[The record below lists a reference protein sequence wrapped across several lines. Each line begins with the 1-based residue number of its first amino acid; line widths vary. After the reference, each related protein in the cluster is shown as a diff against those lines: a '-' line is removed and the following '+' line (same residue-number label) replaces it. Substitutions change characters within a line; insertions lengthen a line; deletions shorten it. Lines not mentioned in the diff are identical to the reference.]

1 MRNYAKFENHF
12 EDLTLEPFIYEF
24 NEEEDIEG
32 HKFIHVRDGVFKAD
46 PVFSVTRKEI
56 KKLRCE
62 YRDVVFFGFYTEDEL
77 SVFKLL
83 ISISG
88 IGPKGA
94 LAILSTLSIDEL
106 RIAVLSDDHKAIAKA
121 NGVGAKTAQRVVIE
135 LKDKFKLEDVLS
147 DSSSKDDLQDVV
159 SNDIIT
165 ETAMALTSLGY
176 SNVEALRAIKKVPS
190 SDTMSVEELLK
201 AALKYIM

>member
-1 MRNYAKFENHF
+1 MFAYIKGKVEYIATDCIVIDNGGIGFKINTSTNTSGKLSLQDTVKIHTHLSVR
-12 EDLTLEPFIYEF
+12 EDDMSLY
-24 NEEEDIEG
+24 
-32 HKFIHVRDGVFKAD
+32 
-46 PVFSVTRKEI
+46 
-56 KKLRCE
+56 
-62 YRDVVFFGFYTEDEL
+62 GFYTEDEL
-77 SVFKLL
+77 SVFRLL

-106 RIAVLSDDHKAIAKA
+106 RIAVLSDDYKAIAKA
-121 NGVGAKTAQRVVIE
+121 NGVGVKTAQRVVIE

-147 DSSSKDDLQDVV
+147 DSVSKDDLQDTA

-176 SNVEALRAIKKVPS
+176 SNVEALRAIKKVP
-190 SDTMSVEELLK
+190 DTDDMSVEELLK
-201 AALKYIM
+201 ASLKYIM

>member
-1 MRNYAKFENHF
+1 MFAYIKGKVEYIAPDCIVIDNGGVGFKINTSTNTSGKLSLQDTVKIHTHLSVR
-12 EDLTLEPFIYEF
+12 EDDMSLY
-24 NEEEDIEG
+24 
-32 HKFIHVRDGVFKAD
+32 
-46 PVFSVTRKEI
+46 
-56 KKLRCE
+56 
-62 YRDVVFFGFYTEDEL
+62 GFYTEDEL
-77 SVFKLL
+77 LVFRLL

-106 RIAVLSDDHKAIAKA
+106 RIAVLSDDYKAIAKA
-121 NGVGAKTAQRVVIE
+121 NGVGVKTAQRVVIE

-147 DSSSKDDLQDVV
+147 DSVSKDDLQDTV

-176 SNVEALRAIKKVPS
+176 SNVEALRAIKKVP
-190 SDTMSVEELLK
+190 DTDGMSVEELLK
-201 AALKYIM
+201 ASLKYIM

>member
-1 MRNYAKFENHF
+1 MFAYIKGTVEYIASDYIVIDNGGVGFKINTSVNTAAKLSLHETALIHTHLSVR
-12 EDLTLEPFIYEF
+12 EDDMSL
-24 NEEEDIEG
+24 
-32 HKFIHVRDGVFKAD
+32 
-46 PVFSVTRKEI
+46 
-56 KKLRCE
+56 
-62 YRDVVFFGFYTEDEL
+62 FGFYTEDEL

>member
-1 MRNYAKFENHF
+1 MFAYIKGTVEYIASDYIVIDNGGVGFKINTSVNTAAKLSLHETALIHTHLSVR
-12 EDLTLEPFIYEF
+12 EDDMSL
-24 NEEEDIEG
+24 
-32 HKFIHVRDGVFKAD
+32 
-46 PVFSVTRKEI
+46 
-56 KKLRCE
+56 
-62 YRDVVFFGFYTEDEL
+62 FGFYTEDEL

-147 DSSSKDDLQDVV
+147 DSSSKDDLPDVV